1 MLLRTENIRKEYLKL
16 TQEIQE
22 FEKIASELYQ
32 TLQTAYE
39 SVSGLSDTLNNDPE
53 GSEVKLYELV
63 LGLEGKMNLVNGRI
77 TSVEEKMDRLRKDEQ
92 ELFQDMKEKYPGM
105 SQEDMKGV
113 INDHLRKKNL
123 L

>member
-22 FEKIASELYQ
+22 FEKIASELYH

-39 SVSGLSDTLNNDPE
+39 SVSGLSDTLNNDLE
-53 GSEVKLYELV
+53 GSEAKLYELV

-92 ELFQDMKEKYPGM
+92 ELFRDMKEKYPGM
-105 SQEDMKGV
+105 SHEDMKGV